1 MLLSNNQITYPSIY
15 YRVLFYLLSAHFIV
29 AYGEP
34 ENLFELLK
42 LSYYYF
48 ALIGS
53 YIITLFIGEYV
64 FNVTKYLDRLYPQF
78 PDFYKRVI
86 YQALWGIIVAVLL
99 AVIML
104 AIYFWFIGR
113 NIPATSYFRYGFIVG
128 FILSLNAL
136 YLIIGLVQYQNHQVK
151 IRIPNKEKRTD
162 IIDFNKDIVAIYPVG
177 RGFIAVLKSGESII
191 WTKTIG
197 ESLKELPANEYF
209 LINRSDIISRYVIEG
224 YEPSHS
230 RRLKLI
236 LKASFTSARE
246 FYVSQRKAIEF
257 KHWYKNDSKS

>member
-34 ENLFELLK
+34 ESLFKLLK

-48 ALIGS
+48 ALTGS
-53 YIITLFIGEYV
+53 YIIALFTGEYIY
-64 FNVTKYLDRLYPQF
+64 NITKYLDRLYTQF
-78 PDFYKRVI
+78 TDFYKRVI
-86 YQALWGIIVAVLL
+86 YQVLWGIIVSLLL
-99 AVIML
+99 AVIMV
-104 AIYFWFIGR
+104 AIYFWLIGR
-113 NIPATSYFRYGFIVG
+113 NIATEVYFRYVFIFGFV
-128 FILSLNAL
+128 FFLNAL

-151 IRIPNKEKRTD
+151 IRMPNKEKRTD
-162 IIDFNKDIVAIYPVG
+162 TIGFHVDIVAIYPIA
-177 RGFIAVLKSGESII
+177 RGFVAVLKSGESII

-236 LKASFTSARE
+236 LKAPLTSARE

-257 KHWYKNDSKS
+257 KHWYNNMIEN